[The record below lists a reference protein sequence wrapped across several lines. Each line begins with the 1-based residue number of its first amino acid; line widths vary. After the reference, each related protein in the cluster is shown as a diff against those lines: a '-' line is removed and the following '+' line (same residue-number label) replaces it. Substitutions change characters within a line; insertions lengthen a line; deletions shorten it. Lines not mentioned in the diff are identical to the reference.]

1 MSGAAA
7 NQSAIE
13 YTKRAALMEQVRKA
27 IAASKETGKRK
38 NTEKSQDPQEKKPP
52 RTKDDYRESKKPK
65 KTPVVTVVYATK
77 SIPLCS
83 PLAFG
88 LEWSRIECYR
98 YHTTFHN
105 VITLELDGG
114 DADTALGK
122 VQLCFDRNVS
132 LCGIDSDIRGYPSDK
147 SVRDIEQEKNG
158 DKELVFERSCD
169 YVAEKEDDVADNYNK
184 FMGCEINRAVT
195 KLIDESKEQGE
206 HEVYSVFPCPL
217 LGKNMLYVTQ
227 KNTVSPKVLDISQD
241 ELPWCVDYVTMIT
254 HIPVLDGEKT
264 EAFLKANK
272 MQPERFKSEEFFTFK
287 DKVFLW
293 MYSELV
299 KKPAVVAGV
308 VGADVVSAASNNE
321 LSSELTRLKELNMQA
336 LVTVDRYRKERDE
349 ARVDVKKK
357 SKEIDDARI
366 AYASKKEELKSAKE
380 ELKSAKNEL
389 EDKKKTLDAM
399 KFELDT
405 ATNNLTKADEKLKT
419 RNAEKKKLEK
429 LVEDKD
435 KKIAELDG
443 DIAKTGESI
452 LQLNAS
458 LKDKGKTIKEL
469 EKECN
474 MHKENAERVAKEYSA
489 YREENEKTIQKLRND
504 VLERE
509 RALVCAKD
517 DYDELKT
524 KYDALV
530 AKDGDNR
537 IRELEENVVNVKNQ
551 LEARIREL
559 DENAA
564 SVKNQLGERI
574 RELEEKAEEVKKKAE
589 EEENEVNGLLEEL
602 IRTNDELRGKLAAYT
617 GEEEGEEVE
626 EEVEEGEEFE
636 EGEEVRGDV
645 AMGGNDDDKS
655 TKSKVSSGSEY
666 DTDTDDEDYTISN
679 GGDEK
684 KQLESSLNI
693 IKEKIITCKNFGE
706 KMTKDR
712 YSYNGENAKLFR
724 MMCGYCKE
732 VYDDIKSLYKKGGPP
747 SDEDFDYKDE
757 FYIYYIDNVESCP
770 SSEKFER
777 HFARMSRWIVVLC
790 EKLMRRVKFL
800 LSGGKRTRKTKKNQ
814 EGGEGGAGA

>member
-13 YTKRAALMEQVRKA
+13 YTKRAALMEQAWKA
-27 IAASKETGKRK
+27 IAASKETEKSKETGKRK
-38 NTEKSQDPQEKKPP
+38 YTEKGQDPQEKKPL
-52 RTKDDYRESKKPK
+52 RTKDDYCESKKPK

-105 VITLELDGG
+105 VITLELDGD
-114 DADTALGK
+114 DAETALGK
-122 VQLCFDRNVS
+122 VQFCFDRNVS

-169 YVAEKEDDVADNYNK
+169 YVAKKEDDVADNYNK
-184 FMGCEINRAVT
+184 FMGCEINRAVK
-195 KLIDESKEQGE
+195 KLIDESKEHGE

-241 ELPWCVDYVTMIT
+241 GLPWCVDYVTMIT
-254 HIPVLDGEKT
+254 HIPVLDGDKT
-264 EAFLKANK
+264 EAFLAANK

-299 KKPAVVAGV
+299 KKPAVVAVGV
-308 VGADVVSAASNNE
+308 AAASNNE
-321 LSSELTRLKELNMQA
+321 LSSELTALKELNRKA
-336 LVTVDRYRKERDE
+336 VVTVDRYKKERDE
-349 ARVDVKKK
+349 AKVEVEKK

-389 EDKKKTLDAM
+389 DDKKKTLDAM

-419 RNAEKKKLEK
+419 RNAERKELKK

-443 DIAKTGESI
+443 DIAKAGESI

-458 LKDKGKTIKEL
+458 LKEKGKTIKEL

-489 YREENEKTIQKLRND
+489 YREDTEKTIQKLRDD

-517 DYDELKT
+517 DYNELTT

-537 IRELEENVVNVKNQ
+537 IRELEENAVSVKNQ
-551 LEARIREL
+551 LETRIREME
-559 DENAA
+559 ENAA

-589 EEENEVNGLLEEL
+589 EEENNVNGLLEEL
-602 IRTNDELRGKLAAYT
+602 IRINDELRQKLAGYT
-617 GEEEGEEVE
+617 GEEV
-626 EEVEEGEEFE
+626 E

-645 AMGGNDDDKS
+645 AMEGDDDGKS
-655 TKSKVSSGSEY
+655 TKSKGSSCSGFETDSDDDGDDLTTSQKDEGDEY
-666 DTDTDDEDYTISN
+666 KSFLNATNEKLMVCKSFCIEMNNVRGVYNEKNVELFNQMRKYCIDIYSSIKHLYQN
-679 GGDEK
+679 GGPRREADF
-684 KQLESSLNI
+684 Q
-693 IKEKIITCKNFGE
+693 
-706 KMTKDR
+706 
-712 YSYNGENAKLFR
+712 
-724 MMCGYCKE
+724 
-732 VYDDIKSLYKKGGPP
+732 YDD
-747 SDEDFDYKDE
+747 DFYV
-757 FYIYYIDNVESCP
+757 YYLNMENSC
-770 SSEKFER
+770 SCQTNFER
-777 HFARMSRWIVVLC
+777 HFGSFAKWTITLC
-790 EKLMRRVKFL
+790 EKLTKRVKLL
-800 LSGGKRTRKTKKNQ
+800 LSGGKRTRKPRKNQ